1 MKKPAEYRQLANEC
15 RALARSAR
23 NDEHRSQLLKMA
35 EGWDQFAVQ
44 SERTQSAEVRAR
56 SYCGNRASESSPFTK
71 RSVRGGNAPSS

>member
-44 SERTQSAEVRAR
+44 AERNQPV
-56 SYCGNRASESSPFTK
+56 K
-71 RSVRGGNAPSS
+71 HD

>member
-35 EGWDQFAVQ
+35 EGWDLFAVQ
-44 SERTQSAEVRAR
+44 SERSQSAEVRPR
-56 SYCGNRASESSPFTK
+56 S
-71 RSVRGGNAPSS
+71 

>member
-23 NDEHRSQLLKMA
+23 NEEHRSQLLKMA

-44 SERTQSAEVRAR
+44 SERNQSPED
-56 SYCGNRASESSPFTK
+56 SQ
-71 RSVRGGNAPSS
+71 PS